1 MRDDRNTSEGVHQ
14 TVSGLHSELKRYI
27 EAQYHIKDS
36 ALVAERSDLL
46 DREAVIAQKAY
57 IESTA
62 VYAQGEPYENLAI
75 PHAAKDAL
83 TKISKI
89 EGVGVFP
96 RPYVHQCRA
105 LTDFLGN
112 KRTDLVVA
120 TGTGSGKTESFL
132 MPIVGALAIENADRP
147 ASSEMPGFRALL
159 LYPMNAL
166 VNDQVARIRRLIGND
181 DVNRT
186 IRGSRKRPIRFGS
199 YTGRTPYP
207 GVRSDSKDATHI
219 APLFDEFFNKLEAS
233 PADKAKLE
241 SIGRWPSKDLTGF
254 YGESA
259 IGERTIARGKS
270 KGQLAPAPN
279 WNQRL
284 KTQPG
289 DRELMTRDEMQREC
303 PDILV
308 TNYSMLE
315 YMLMRPIEQ
324 TIFEQTADW
333 LKSDEKNE
341 LIVVLDEAHMYRG
354 AGGAEVALLIRR
366 LVARLGVSRS
376 RVRFILTSASLGSGE
391 KAIAEIKEFATDLT
405 GASAGHDFVVVTGK
419 LEARPDPASASAD
432 ESRLLARFD
441 QSALSSHAVK
451 PEGALRA
458 IADLGRA
465 FGWDVMPSGT
475 AELRDYLFKQ
485 LWTFGPAQLL
495 ISRASGGAA
504 SLSELT
510 SEIFPNCAE
519 GEAQPALDSLL
530 ALCAFARR
538 MNDGRP
544 LLPARLHLF
553 FRGLPG
559 LYACVDPQCTQRLA
573 NTAPTILGSFH
584 TKPTL
589 SCSCQNRGRVFEY
602 LTHRDCGASFIRGW
616 VDSKKNF
623 VWHEPDRSLT
633 SDAQKSLYE
642 VEMYVEDKLQP
653 GVKAVQYWL
662 HISTGRLEGKRPTT
676 IDGFRSV
683 WLPDK
688 DLVAAK
694 AMTFDDCPAC
704 SKKTRSSKDDPSKI
718 MDHVTKGE
726 APFATLV
733 RGQIRYQPASK
744 AKADRFPNEGKK
756 VLIFSDGRQK
766 AARLARDMPRDM
778 ELDLFRQTIALAVSN
793 LTSLEREAKPT
804 TSSLYLAFIAILAGR
819 QLSMFDTESPTIDL
833 HVDTFKSNCDDL
845 DDAFE
850 GQHDPGQPPFRYKV
864 ALLRLLCGSYY
875 SLSGTTIGY
884 VEPGRHALKKLVAAL
899 SEFSLPEEDIR
910 ALAVAWIDEML
921 SDFAFDADIPE
932 YARTKAYG
940 FPRPSW
946 GGSGKFFSRFRAAV
960 LANSALTEAAVQKI
974 ESCLS
979 STLAVDSGG
988 LFLSPNALNLVVDLE
1003 KTWFQC
1009 KACTSL
1015 SPVLFKGF
1023 CLSCGSS
1030 DVREADPKQD
1040 QYLVARKGYWRQPV
1054 VDALAPTGK
1063 VANLYVEEHTAQ
1075 LSNRDHRSVYSTTE
1089 RHELRFQDILL
1100 DEKEKP
1106 IDVLSCTTTM
1116 EVGIDIG
1123 SLVAV
1128 ALRNVPPQRE
1138 NYQQRAGRAGRRG
1151 ASVSSVVTYS
1161 QNGPHDSFYFL
1172 NPRSMV
1178 RGTPRSPELK
1188 VQNEKIAR
1196 RHVHAYLIQT
1206 FFTELQHEGTGSA
1219 ILQKSLG
1226 LTRDFFEGAASESPN
1241 LRSFE
1246 RWVLERI
1253 ITPPHPL
1260 RETIASWLPPNLGI
1274 SAPSLEQWVSD
1285 VAARLLSRLSAL
1297 KDAAIAET
1305 AEDADMSDDERDDSL
1320 AADAVDEH
1328 ADLLEF
1334 LFFHGLLPTYAFP
1347 TELCS
1352 FQIEKRESNAR
1363 GIREIRVLQR
1373 PQQSTGQALSEYA
1386 PGRLVVINKATYR
1399 SGGVFASTPLGE
1411 VNRAR
1416 KLFKNSKEL
1425 IACVD
1430 CSFVYDP
1437 NSKGDVPATCPVC
1450 RQALSRQKMITP
1462 EVFGPEDAREL
1473 REEDREQDI
1482 TYATMAQFPQPTNAE
1497 EFAFKSAGER
1507 LFYTHATDR
1516 RLLTVNKG
1524 LTKGG
1529 ESKGFQ
1535 VCSDCG
1541 CASVFDGIKPRAG
1554 KHKRPYL
1561 YNGKQVQTECNGEFE
1576 SVFLGYDFRTD
1587 LVLLRFQISTPL
1599 VSDLSSRRVVR
1610 TLEGAAYSIA
1620 EALRLAASR
1629 HPQLDLDATEFG
1641 AGHRLLPKAG
1651 ADGDVLMDVYLYDT
1665 LAGGAGYSELVE
1677 KYLDEIL
1684 ESTLQLLENCSC
1696 DTSCT
1701 ECLDHFH
1708 NQHLKSLLDRKLA
1721 SGLLRYA
1728 MYGTIPAPAPLDEQ
1742 KRQLTPLRDMLR
1754 LDGYT
1759 CDDSA
1764 KVRKFSM
1771 PLVVDRGGRQLEVM
1785 TYPSLLTVSSLWSK
1799 EGMENVL
1806 LVEDAQLRIDVPGVH
1821 EAIKNRL

>member
-1 MRDDRNTSEGVHQ
+1 MRDNHNTSEGVHQ
-14 TVSGLHSELKRYI
+14 TVFGLHSELKRYI

-36 ALVAERSDLL
+36 ALVAERSLLL
-46 DREAVIAQKAY
+46 DQEAVIAQKAY
-57 IESTA
+57 IESTP
-62 VYAQGEPYENLAI
+62 VYAQGEVYKNLAI
-75 PHAAKDAL
+75 PHPAKDAL

-89 EGVGVFP
+89 DGVGVFP
-96 RPYVHQCRA
+96 RPYVHQCKA

-112 KRTDLVVA
+112 KRADLVVA

-132 MPIVGALAIENADRP
+132 MPIVGALAIENAERP
-147 ASSEMPGFRALL
+147 ASAEVPGFRALL

-181 DVNRT
+181 EVNST

-207 GVRSDSKDATHI
+207 GVRSDTKDATHI
-219 APLFDEFFNKLEAS
+219 APLFDEFFCKLEAS
-233 PADKAKLE
+233 PEDKAKLE
-241 SIGRWPSKDLTGF
+241 SIGRWPSKDLIGF

-259 IGERTIARGKS
+259 IGKRTIAKGKS
-270 KGQLAPAPN
+270 KGELAPAPN

-284 KTQPG
+284 KTQQG

-315 YMLMRPIEQ
+315 YMLMRPIER

-333 LKSDEKNE
+333 LKADEKNE
-341 LIVVLDEAHMYRG
+341 LIVVVDEAHMYRG

-376 RVRFILTSASLGSGE
+376 RVRFILTSASLGTGE
-391 KAIAEIKEFATDLT
+391 RAIEEIKAFATDLT
-405 GASAGHDFVVVTGK
+405 GASEGHEFVVVTGE
-419 LEARPDPASASAD
+419 LEARPEPAAATAD

-441 QSALSSHAVK
+441 QSALSSYAVE
-451 PEGALRA
+451 PEGAALA
-458 IADLGRA
+458 IADLSRA
-465 FGWDVMPSGT
+465 FEWDVTPSATDG
-475 AELRDYLFKQ
+475 LRDYLFKH
-485 LWTFGPAQLL
+485 LWAFGPAQLL
-495 ISRASGGAA
+495 ISLASGHAV

-510 SEIFPNCAE
+510 AEIFPNCTE
-519 GEAQPALDSLL
+519 GEAQRALDSLL
-530 ALCAFARR
+530 SLCAFARS
-538 MNDGRP
+538 MKDGRP

-573 NTAPTILGSFH
+573 NSTPTILGSFH

-589 SCSCQNRGRVFEY
+589 SCGCHNRGRVFEY

-633 SDAQKSLYE
+633 SDSQKSLYE

-662 HISTGRLEGKRPTT
+662 HISTGRLEGKRPATL
-676 IDGFRSV
+676 DGFRSV

-694 AMTFDDCPAC
+694 AMSFDDCPAC

-744 AKADRFPNEGKK
+744 AKADRFPNEGRK

-778 ELDLFRQTIALAVSN
+778 ELDLFRQTIALAVSE
-793 LTSLEREAKPT
+793 LTSLERESKPT
-804 TSSLYLAFIAILAGR
+804 TSSLYLAFIATLAER
-819 QLSMFDTESPTIDL
+819 NLSMFDTESPTIDL
-833 HVDTFKSNCDDL
+833 HVDTFKSNCEDL

-875 SLSGTTIGY
+875 SLSGTTVGY
-884 VEPGRHALKKLVAAL
+884 VEPGRHAFKKLVTAL
-899 SEFSLPEEDIR
+899 GEFHLSEEDIR

-946 GGSGKFFSRFRAAV
+946 GGGGKFFSRFRAV
-960 LANSALTEAAVQKI
+960 IVANGVLTEAAIQKI

-988 LFLSPNALNLVVDLE
+988 LFLSPNALKLVVDLE

-1054 VDALAPTGK
+1054 VDALSQNGK

-1206 FFTELQHEGTGSA
+1206 FFTELQHEGSGSA

-1226 LTRDFFEGAASESPN
+1226 LTRDFFEGTTSESPN

-1246 RWVLERI
+1246 RWVLERVV
-1253 ITPPHPL
+1253 TPPHSL
-1260 RETIASWLPPNLGI
+1260 RETIASWLPPNLVI
-1274 SAPSLEQWVSD
+1274 SVPSLELWVSE
-1285 VAARLLSRLSAL
+1285 VATRLVSKLSAL

-1305 AEDADMSDDERDDSL
+1305 AEDADVPDDSL

-1352 FQIEKRESNAR
+1352 FQIEKRVSNAR
-1363 GIREIRVLQR
+1363 GIREIRILQR

-1399 SGGVFASTPLGE
+1399 SGGVFASMPLGE

-1425 IACVD
+1425 VACID

-1437 NSKGDVPATCPVC
+1437 NSKSDIPATCPVC
-1450 RQALSRQKMITP
+1450 RQTLSRQKMITP

-1507 LFYTHATDR
+1507 IFFTHAMDR

-1524 LTKGG
+1524 LTQAG

-1541 CASVFDGIKPRAG
+1541 CASVFDGIKPRVG

-1561 YNGKQVQTECNGEFE
+1561 YNGKQVPAECNGEFE

-1587 LVLLRFQISTPL
+1587 LVLLRFQIGVPL

-1610 TLEGAAYSIA
+1610 TLESAAYSIA

-1651 ADGDVLMDVYLYDT
+1651 ADGDVVMDVYLYDT
-1665 LAGGAGYSELVE
+1665 LAGGAGYSELAE
-1677 KYLDEIL
+1677 KYLNDIL
-1684 ESTLQLLENCSC
+1684 DATLQLLENCSC

-1708 NQHLKSLLDRKLA
+1708 NQHLKSLLDRRLA
-1721 SGLLRYA
+1721 ANLLRYA
-1728 MYGTIPAPAPLDEQ
+1728 MYGVVPRPAPVDEQ
-1742 KRQLTPLRDMLR
+1742 VSQLRALREMLI
-1754 LDGYT
+1754 LDGFV
-1759 CDDSA
+1759 CEDA
-1764 KVRKFSM
+1764 AEKSM
-1771 PLVVDRGGRQLEVM
+1771 ALIVHKGEKQIAVM
-1785 TYPSLLTVSSLWSK
+1785 TYPSLITESSIRKSAGTK
-1799 EGMENVL
+1799 DVY
-1806 LVEDAQLRIDVPGVH
+1806 LVDDAHLRIDTPGVH
-1821 EAIKNRL
+1821 AAIKSHLQ

>member
-1 MRDDRNTSEGVHQ
+1 
-14 TVSGLHSELKRYI
+14 
-27 EAQYHIKDS
+27 
-36 ALVAERSDLL
+36 
-46 DREAVIAQKAY
+46 
-57 IESTA
+57 
-62 VYAQGEPYENLAI
+62 
-75 PHAAKDAL
+75 
-83 TKISKI
+83 
-89 EGVGVFP
+89 
-96 RPYVHQCRA
+96 VHQCTA

-112 KRTDLVVA
+112 TRADLVVA

-132 MPIVGALAIENADRP
+132 MPIVGALAIENAERP
-147 ASSEMPGFRALL
+147 ASAAVPGFRALL

-166 VNDQVARIRRLIGND
+166 VNDQVARIRRLIGSD
-181 DVNRT
+181 EVNRI

-207 GVRSDSKDATHI
+207 GVRSGTKDATHI
-219 APLFDEFFNKLEAS
+219 APLFDEFFSKLEAS
-233 PADKAKLE
+233 PEDKAKLE
-241 SIGRWPSKDLTGF
+241 SIGRWPSKDLIGF
-254 YGESA
+254 YGENA

-315 YMLMRPIEQ
+315 YMLMRPIER
-324 TIFEQTADW
+324 TIFEQTAKW
-333 LKSDEKNE
+333 LNSDKSNE

-391 KAIAEIKEFATDLT
+391 KAKKEIKAFATDLT
-405 GASAGHDFVVVTGK
+405 GASEGHEFVVVTGK
-419 LEARPDPASASAD
+419 LEERPEPVALSVDEARI
-432 ESRLLARFD
+432 LAGFD
-441 QSALSSHAVK
+441 QSALSSYAVR
-451 PEGALRA
+451 PEAA
-458 IADLGRA
+458 SIAVADLCGS
-465 FGWDVMPSGT
+465 FGWERAPSET
-475 AELRDYLFKQ
+475 VALRDYLFSR
-485 LWTFGPAQLL
+485 LWTFGPAQRL
-495 ISRASGGAA
+495 ISLASGRAV
-504 SLSELT
+504 SLAELT
-510 SEIFPNCAE
+510 AEIFPDCAS
-519 GEAQPALDSLL
+519 AQAQTALDSLL

-538 MNDGRP
+538 RKDGRP

-559 LYACVDPQCTQRLA
+559 LYACIDPQCSERLA
-573 NTAPTILGSFH
+573 NSTPTILGSFH

-589 SCSCQNRGRVFEY
+589 ACSCKNHGRVFEY

-623 VWHEPDRSLT
+623 IWHEPDRSLT
-633 SDAQKSLYE
+633 PDSQRSLYE
-642 VEMYVEDKLQP
+642 VEMYAEDKPQP
-653 GVKAVQYWL
+653 GMKVVQYWL
-662 HISTGRLEGKRPTT
+662 HIATGRLEGKRPATL
-676 IDGFRSV
+676 DGFRSV

-688 DLVAAK
+688 DLAAEK
-694 AMTFDDCPAC
+694 AMIFDVCPAC

-744 AKADRFPNEGKK
+744 AKADRFPNEGRK

-778 ELDLFRQTIALAVSN
+778 ELDLFRQTIALAVKE
-793 LTSLEREAKPT
+793 LTSLEREPKPT
-804 TSSLYLAFIAILAGR
+804 TGSLYLAYIATLAER
-819 QLSMFDTESPTIDL
+819 NLSMFDTESHTIDL
-833 HVDTFKSNCDDL
+833 HVDTFKSNCESL
-845 DDAFE
+845 EDAFE
-850 GQHDPGQPPFRYKV
+850 GPHDPGQPPFRYKV
-864 ALLRLLCGSYY
+864 ALLKLLCGSYY
-875 SLSGTTIGY
+875 SLSGTTVGY
-884 VEPGRHALKKLVAAL
+884 VEPGRHALKKLVTAL
-899 SEFSLPEEDIR
+899 AEFHLAEEDIR
-910 ALAVAWIDEML
+910 GLAVAWIDEML
-921 SDFAFDADIPE
+921 SEFAFDADIPE

-946 GGSGKFFSRFRAAV
+946 AGSGKFFSFFRSTIV
-960 LANSALTEAAVQKI
+960 ANGVFTEAAVQKI
-974 ESCLS
+974 ESCMS
-979 STLAVDSGG
+979 SALAVDSGG
-988 LFLSPNALNLVVDLE
+988 LFLSPNALKLVVDLE

-1023 CLSCGSS
+1023 CLNCGGS
-1030 DVREADPKQD
+1030 DVREADPKRD
-1040 QYLVARKGYWRQPV
+1040 QYLVARKGYWRHPV
-1054 VDALAPTGK
+1054 IDALSPNGK

-1089 RHELRFQDILL
+1089 KHELRFQDILL

-1172 NPRSMV
+1172 NPPSMV

-1206 FFTELQHEGTGSA
+1206 FFMERQREGTGSA

-1226 LTRDFFEGAASESPN
+1226 LTRDFFEGSSNESPN

-1246 RWVLERI
+1246 RWVLERVV
-1253 ITPPHPL
+1253 TPPHPL
-1260 RETIASWLPPNLGI
+1260 RETIASWLPSNLEI
-1274 SAPSLEQWVSD
+1274 SAPSMEQWLSE
-1285 VAARLLSRLSAL
+1285 VAARLISRLSEL
-1297 KDAAIAET
+1297 KSAAKAET
-1305 AEDADMSDDERDDSL
+1305 ADVSDDEQDDSL
-1320 AADAVDEH
+1320 TADAVDEH

-1352 FQIEKRESNAR
+1352 FQIEKREANAR
-1363 GIREIRVLQR
+1363 GVREIRVLQR

-1416 KLFKNSKEL
+1416 KLFKHSKEL
-1425 IACVD
+1425 VACTD

-1437 NSKGDVPATCPVC
+1437 NSKGANPAACPVC
-1450 RQALSRQKMITP
+1450 HQKLSRQKMITP

-1473 REEDREQDI
+1473 GEEDREQDI
-1482 TYATMAQFPQPTNAE
+1482 TYATMAQFPQPMNAE

-1507 LFYTHATDR
+1507 LFYTHAMDR

-1524 LTKGG
+1524 MPQDG
-1529 ESKGFQ
+1529 ESQGFQ

-1541 CASVFDGIKPRAG
+1541 CASVFDGIKPRTG

-1561 YNGKQVQTECNGEFE
+1561 YNGKQVPTDCNGEFE

-1587 LVLLRFQISTPL
+1587 LVLLRFQISPPL
-1599 VSDLSSRRVVR
+1599 VTDLSSRRVVR
-1610 TLEGAAYSIA
+1610 TLESAAYSIA

-1629 HPQLDLDATEFG
+1629 HPQLDLDPTEFG

-1651 ADGDVLMDVYLYDT
+1651 ANGDVVMDVYLYDT
-1665 LAGGAGYSELVE
+1665 LAGGAGYSELAE
-1677 KYLDEIL
+1677 KYLSEIL
-1684 ESTLQLLENCSC
+1684 ETTLELLENCSC

-1708 NQHLKSLLDRKLA
+1708 NQHLKSLLDRRLA
-1721 SGLLRYA
+1721 SSLLRYA
-1728 MYGTIPAPAPLDEQ
+1728 IYGSVPAPAPLDGQ
-1742 KRQLTPLRDMLR
+1742 RRQLRSLREMLA
-1754 LDGYT
+1754 LDGFI
-1759 CDDSA
+1759 CEDASEIA
-1764 KVRKFSM
+1764 NV
-1771 PLVVDRGGRQLEVM
+1771 PIIVHRGERRLAVA
-1785 TYPSLLTVSSLWSK
+1785 TYPSLIAESSARTSANLK
-1799 EGMENVL
+1799 DIY
-1806 LVEDAQLRIDVPGVH
+1806 LVNDAHLRIDVPGVH
-1821 EAIKNRL
+1821 AAIKSLLQ

>member
-1 MRDDRNTSEGVHQ
+1 MRNDQNISEGVHQ
-14 TVSGLHSELKRYI
+14 TVSGLHRELKRYI
-27 EAQYHIKDS
+27 EAQYHIKDA
-36 ALVAERSDLL
+36 ALVAERSSLL

-57 IESTA
+57 IESTS
-62 VYAQGEPYENLAI
+62 VYAQGAPYENLAI
-75 PHAAKDAL
+75 PQAAKDAL
-83 TKISKI
+83 TKISRI
-89 EGVGVFP
+89 NGVGIFP

-105 LTDFLGN
+105 LTDFFD
-112 KRTDLVVA
+112 KRRFDLVVA

-132 MPIVGALAIENADRP
+132 MPIVGALAVENAERP
-147 ASSEMPGFRALL
+147 VSAASSGVRALL

-166 VNDQVARIRRLIGND
+166 VNDQVARIRRLIGNEE
-181 DVNRT
+181 VNRM
-186 IRGSRKRPIRFGS
+186 IRGSRSRPIRFGS

-207 GVRSDSKDATHI
+207 GVRSDKKDSTHI
-219 APLFDEFFNKLEAS
+219 APLFDEFFTKLEAS
-233 PADKAKLE
+233 PEHKAKLE

-254 YGESA
+254 YGKSA
-259 IGERTIARGKS
+259 IGTRPVLRGKS
-270 KGQLAPAPN
+270 KGQLVPAPN

-284 KTQPG
+284 KTQAC
-289 DRELMTRDEMQREC
+289 DRELMTRDEMQLEC

-315 YMLMRPIEQ
+315 YMLMRPIERS
-324 TIFEQTADW
+324 IFEQTADW
-333 LKSDEKNE
+333 LKSDENNE

-366 LVARLGVSRS
+366 LVARLGVSRR
-376 RVRFILTSASLGSGE
+376 RVRFILTSASLGSGD
-391 KAIAEIKEFATDLT
+391 KAVEDIRAFATDLT
-405 GASAGHDFVVVTGK
+405 GASESEQFAVVTGE
-419 LEARPDPASASAD
+419 LEARPPATAASAE
-432 ESRLLARFD
+432 ESRVLARFD
-441 QSALSSHAVK
+441 QSALSSYAQKPGSVALAV
-451 PEGALRA
+451 A
-458 IADLGRA
+458 ILGRA
-465 FGWDVMPSGT
+465 FGWDAPPSEIE
-475 AELRDYLFKQ
+475 ELRDYLFKH
-485 LWTFGPAQLL
+485 LWDFGPAQLL
-495 ISRASGGAA
+495 ISRASGRAA
-504 SLSELT
+504 SLAELT
-510 SEIFPNCAE
+510 GEIFPNCK
-519 GEAQPALDSLL
+519 GGDAQLALDSLL

-538 MNDGRP
+538 SKDGRP

-559 LYACVDPQCTQRLA
+559 LYACVDPQCTKRLA
-573 NTAPTILGSFH
+573 NVTPTILGSFH

-589 SCSCQNRGRVFEY
+589 SCSCHNHGRVFEY

-616 VDSKKNF
+616 VDLKKDF
-623 VWHEPDRSLT
+623 VWHHPDASLT
-633 SDAQKSLYE
+633 SDSKKNLYE
-642 VEMYVEDKLQP
+642 VEMFVEDQLQP
-653 GVKAVQYWL
+653 GVKAAQYWL
-662 HISTGRLEGKRPTT
+662 HISTGRLEGKRPSNLH
-676 IDGFRSV
+676 GFRSV

-694 AMTFDDCPAC
+694 AMTFDTCPAC
-704 SKKTRSSKDDPSKI
+704 LKKTRTSKDDPSKI

-744 AKADRFPNEGKK
+744 ASADRFPNEGRK

-778 ELDLFRQTIALAVSN
+778 ELDLFRQAVALAVRE
-793 LTSLEREAKPT
+793 LTSLERESKPT
-804 TSSLYLAFIAILAGR
+804 TGSLYLAFIAVLAAR
-819 QLSMFDTESPTIDL
+819 NLSMFDTESAVIDS
-833 HVDTFKSNCDDL
+833 HVDTFRWNCETLKEAL
-845 DDAFE
+845 DE
-850 GQHDPGQPPFRYKV
+850 QHDPGQPPFRYKV
-864 ALLRLLCGSYY
+864 ALLKLLCGSYY
-875 SLSGTTIGY
+875 SLSGTTVGF
-884 VEPGRHALKKLVAAL
+884 VEPGRNALDKLAVALADVG
-899 SEFSLPEEDIR
+899 LPKEDIR

-921 SDFAFDADIPE
+921 SEFAFDADIPE

-940 FPRPSW
+940 FPRPNW
-946 GGSGKFFSRFRAAV
+946 GGSGKFFSRFRTAIIS
-960 LANSALTEAAVQKI
+960 NSVLTEAAVQKI

-979 STLAVDSGG
+979 STLAVNSNG
-988 LFLSPNALNLVVDLE
+988 LFLSPNALRLVVDLD

-1009 KACTSL
+1009 NACTSV

-1023 CLSCGSS
+1023 CLSCGSL
-1030 DVREADPKQD
+1030 DVREADPTKD
-1040 QYLVARKGYWRQPV
+1040 QYLVARKRYWRQPV
-1054 VDALAPTGK
+1054 IDALSRNGN

-1075 LSNRDHRSVYSTTE
+1075 LSNRDHRSVFSTTE

-1172 NPRSMV
+1172 NPRSIV
-1178 RGTPRSPELK
+1178 RGDPRSPELK

-1206 FFTELQHEGTGSA
+1206 FFTELQHVSAGSA

-1226 LTRDFFEGAASESPN
+1226 LTRDFFEGTGEESPN
-1241 LRSFE
+1241 LRSFN
-1246 RWVLERI
+1246 RWVSERL

-1260 RETIASWLPPNLGI
+1260 RGTIASWLPPNLDI
-1274 SAPSLEQWVSD
+1274 SVPSLDVWVSD
-1285 VAARLLSRLSAL
+1285 VAARLLSRLTTLKEAASA
-1297 KDAAIAET
+1297 AT
-1305 AEDADMSDDERDDSL
+1305 REDSDMLDNAQDDSL
-1320 AADAVDEH
+1320 TADAVDEH

-1334 LFFHGLLPTYAFP
+1334 LFFHNLLPTYAFP

-1352 FQIEKRESNAR
+1352 FQIERREANAR
-1363 GIREIRVLQR
+1363 GIPEIRILQR

-1399 SGGVFASTPLGE
+1399 SGGVFASTAIGE
-1411 VNRAR
+1411 LNRAR

-1425 IACVD
+1425 VACID
-1430 CSFVYDP
+1430 CSFVFDP
-1437 NSKGDVPATCPVC
+1437 NSKEGIPATCPVC
-1450 RQALSRQKMITP
+1450 SQKLSRQTMITP

-1497 EFAFKSAGER
+1497 QFAFKPAGQR

-1524 LTKGG
+1524 VTKDG

-1541 CASVFDGIKPRAG
+1541 CASVFDGIKLRVG

-1561 YNGKQVQTECNGEFE
+1561 YNGKLASTECYGDFE
-1576 SVFLGYDFRTD
+1576 NVFLGYDFRTD
-1587 LVLLRFQISTPL
+1587 LVLLRFHIAAPL

-1610 TLEGAAYSIA
+1610 TLESAAYSIA

-1641 AGHRLLPKAG
+1641 AGHRLLPKSG
-1651 ADGDVLMDVYLYDT
+1651 EDGDVVLDVYLYDT
-1665 LAGGAGYSELVE
+1665 LAGGAGYSELAE
-1677 KYLDEIL
+1677 KYLSEIL
-1684 ESTLQLLENCSC
+1684 DATLQLLENCSC

-1721 SGLLRYA
+1721 SSLLRYA
-1728 MYGTIPAPAPLDEQ
+1728 IYGTIPKSVSVYEQLD
-1742 KRQLTPLRDMLR
+1742 QLRPLREMLA
-1754 LDGYT
+1754 LDGFICHGGAQEEGLPLT
-1759 CDDSA
+1759 VTKGA
-1764 KVRKFSM
+1764 K
-1771 PLVVDRGGRQLEVM
+1771 QLAVM
-1785 TYPSLLTVSSLWSK
+1785 TYPCLLTKPSVQKSEK
-1799 EGMENVL
+1799 NKDVFF
-1806 LVEDAQLRIDVPGVH
+1806 VDDVHLRVDVPGVH
-1821 EAIKNRL
+1821 ASIKSRLQ